1 MSLDYCGAYWLWNK
15 TKWENAT
22 LLLKLT
28 LAKAQKKGFNSVYA
42 GSYSGNYGFWKVM
55 EKWGFNFEK
64 IIIEESSG
72 LPVKIYKYSFKE
84 NN

>member
-1 MSLDYCGAYWLWNK
+1 M
-15 TKWENAT
+15 
-22 LLLKLT
+22 
-28 LAKAQKKGFNSVYA
+28 YA

-55 EKWGFNFEK
+55 EKCGFNFEK